1 MLTWVLWGGLAWA
14 GDVEPVLVSELD
26 RATAAWT
33 KAGEVP
39 HYVAIAVDDVESH
52 KIVAR
57 EGALV
62 NDHLEHDRWLDVDL
76 RLGTP
81 ELDSTHDLRGMSGLA
96 NDTRS
101 HVPLAFEGASVDAA
115 IHNAVWRELDA
126 RWRAAKERI
135 VLLRADQAV
144 RVAEEDPAPDFEPR
158 TGVLAHQP
166 PPPMSIESAVWQPI
180 LVDLSSVLASGTH
193 VVVSEV
199 SVEGR
204 RSETTRVDSEGS
216 RLVYGTVLVRVALS
230 ATIVADDGDR
240 LVLYRSQDVH
250 DPASLPDA
258 AALTT
263 LARSLVADAEALR
276 AAPRA
281 TPYTGPVLLLGRATG
296 VFVHEVMGHRVEGQR
311 NKDEEEGKT
320 FLSYLGQRVL
330 PVGVDIVDDPTVA
343 HLAGEDLNGF
353 YPFDDEGVPAQR
365 AELVHDGIFRGFLMS
380 RSPLAAFP
388 HSNGH
393 GRRSTGNSPA
403 ARMGNTIVSSTA
415 GKDLPTL
422 RRLLLA
428 EAKAQGLP
436 FAYIVEEIDGGFT
449 LTGREMPNA
458 FNVRA
463 SRTRRVWADGRPDE
477 LVRGLDLVGTPLAAF
492 QNVVAVGDTQQVFNG
507 YCGAESGWVP
517 VSAVAPA
524 MLFRRLE
531 FQIKEK
537 ESARP
542 PLLPRPDADRNN
554 GRRS

>member
-1 MLTWVLWGGLAWA
+1 MLYLLLSGVLAWA
-14 GDVEPVLVSELD
+14 GDVEPVLSAELD
-26 RATAAWT
+26 RAMGAWR
-33 KAGEVP
+33 ALDEVP
-39 HYVAIAVDDVESH
+39 HYVAVSVTDVDAH
-52 KIVAR
+52 RIVAR
-57 EGALV
+57 EGALAM
-62 NDHLEHDRWLDVDL
+62 DRDAHERWLDVDL
-76 RLGTP
+76 RLGTAT
-81 ELDSTHDLRGMSGLA
+81 LDSTHDLRGMSGLA
-96 NDTRS
+96 SNSRQR
-101 HVPLAFEGASVDAA
+101 LAIAWDGPAVDAA
-115 IHNAVWRELDA
+115 VRNSVWRELDA
-126 RWRAAKERI
+126 RWREARERI
-135 VLLRADQAV
+135 VLLRADQTV

-158 TGVLAHQP
+158 TGLVAHAP
-166 PPPMSIESAVWQPI
+166 PPPLTLDSAAWVPALRELSA
-180 LVDLSSVLASGTH
+180 LVSAGPH
-193 VVVSEV
+193 VVESEV
-199 SVEGR
+199 SVDGR
-204 RSETTRVDSEGS
+204 RTQWTRVDTEGA

-240 LVLYRSQDVH
+240 LTVYRSQDVH

-258 AALTT
+258 AT
-263 LARSLVADAEALR
+263 LAGWARELVSDAEALR
-276 AAPRA
+276 AQPRA
-281 TPYTGPVLLLGRATG
+281 TPYTGPVLLLGRASG

-320 FLSYLGQRVL
+320 FLSYLGKRVL
-330 PVGVDIVDDPTVA
+330 PPGVDIVDDPTVA

-353 YPFDDEGVPAQR
+353 YPFDDEGVPAQP
-365 AELVHDGIFRGFLMS
+365 ASLVQDGVFRGFLMS

-393 GRRSTGNSPA
+393 GRRSTGNLPA
-403 ARMGNTIVSSTA
+403 ARMGNTIVSTSA
-415 GKDLPTL
+415 GKDMATL
-422 RRLLLA
+422 RRLLLS

-463 SRTRRVWADGRPDE
+463 SRTWRVWPDGRPDE

-492 QNVVAVGDTQQVFNG
+492 QNVIALGDTPQVFNG

-531 FQIKEK
+531 FQLKEK
-537 ESARP
+537 ASDRP
-542 PLLPRPDADRNN
+542 PLLPRPDADRAD